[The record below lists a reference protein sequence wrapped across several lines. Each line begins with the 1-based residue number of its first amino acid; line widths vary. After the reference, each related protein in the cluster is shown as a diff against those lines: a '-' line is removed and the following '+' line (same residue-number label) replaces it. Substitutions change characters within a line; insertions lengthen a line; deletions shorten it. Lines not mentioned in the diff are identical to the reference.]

1 MDCAAVSEPLSYRGL
16 ADLTLT
22 YGAAPGLGRCVERPG
37 VSVVVSRHAA
47 GAPVSVLVDRTLGV
61 ALLLGPA
68 ITRATLALPDGTVL
82 AGPVQAIADSGD
94 YFEIAAGS
102 QGDTGARYA

>member
-1 MDCAAVSEPLSYRGL
+1 MSIGALSYRGR

-22 YGAAPGLGRCVERPG
+22 YGAAPGLGRTTERPG

-61 ALLLGPA
+61 ALLLAPG
-68 ITRATLALPDGTVL
+68 ISRATLALPDGTVL
-82 AGPVQAIADSGD
+82 AGPVQAIAESGD
-94 YFEIAAGS
+94 YFEIAVGS
-102 QGDTGARYA
+102 PGDPGERYA